1 MSSHLVALPSSIESE
16 VYRMKHEMEFR
27 DTMREIVLYPI
38 RHLLPSGKGPV
49 LPMLLRQILGR
60 DLSRFRMIDVGW
72 YEERWRNEVHAIRED
87 LEELYESDLRIQA
100 LSICR

>member
-1 MSSHLVALPSSIESE
+1 MSSRLVALPSSLETS

-27 DTMREIVLYPI
+27 DTMREIVLHPI
-38 RHLLPSGKGPV
+38 RDLIPSGKPV
-49 LPMLLRQILGR
+49 MQTILSQLLGK

-72 YEERWRNEVHAIRED
+72 YEARWRDEIHGIRED